1 MTVDYLI
8 NLLRGCEYFKNFNIS
23 TGFLSEKTNS
33 VSVISNGKRKT
44 VRKYCDGSFIEGLD
58 FSIIIRLASHFGDN
72 AKNISFLEQLIN
84 SLPSL
89 RLSKATHFIPL
100 GIEVTKGPTL
110 CDDNIHSLKY
120 EINCRFLYLQEK
132 EINI

>member
-8 NLLRGCEYFKNFNIS
+8 DLLRGCEYFKNFNIS

-33 VSVISNGKRKT
+33 VSVIYNGNRKT
-44 VRKYCDGSFIEGLD
+44 VRKYCDGSNIESLD
-58 FSIIIRLASHFGDN
+58 FSLIIRLSSHFGDN
-72 AKNISFLEQLIN
+72 SKNIAFLEQLVN

-89 RLSKATHFIPL
+89 RLSKEAHFIPL
-100 GIEVTKGPTL
+100 GIEVTKGPVL
-110 CDDNIHSLKY
+110 SDDNIHSLKY